1 MKAFQLD
8 KNYNLDVSPDTLVLA
23 PFKALIDRDSSK
35 NKEVGKK
42 ELLYI
47 YHMEDPRSDFS
58 DIMDDDTK
66 KKQIIDNI
74 KFPKGWKE
82 DKVVLASRAFYKER
96 QETMSIRLYK
106 ACKIAVDKIEQ
117 FFIKFD
123 INERDEKGKPIFN
136 INQINSVIKEI
147 GTTIDN
153 LEKLEQKVKRD
164 LSVKN
169 NVRGSKTKALFEDG
183 V

>member
-8 KNYNLDVSPDTLVLA
+8 RNYNLEISPDTLVLG
-23 PFKALIDRDSSK
+23 PFKDLIDRDK
-35 NKEVGKK
+35 TKDKEIGKK
-42 ELLYI
+42 ELLYV

-58 DIMDDDTK
+58 DIMDEVYK
-66 KKQIIDNI
+66 IQQITTNI
-74 KFPKGWKE
+74 RFPKGWKE
-82 DKVVLASRAFYKER
+82 DKLVTTARKFYKER

-117 FFIKFD
+117 FFTKFD
-123 INERDEKGKPIFN
+123 IDERDEKGKPIFN
-136 INQINSVIKEI
+136 ISQINGVIKEI

-169 NVRGSKTKALFEDG
+169 NVRGSKTKSHYEDG

>member
-8 KNYNLDVSPDTLVLA
+8 RNYNLEVSPDTLVLG
-23 PFKALIDRDSSK
+23 PFKDIIDRDKSK
-35 NKEVGKK
+35 DKELGKK

-58 DIMDDDTK
+58 DIMDNDYK
-66 KKQIIDNI
+66 KLQIITNI
-74 KFPKGWKE
+74 RFPKGWVE
-82 DKVVLASRAFYKER
+82 DKIIITGRKFYKER
-96 QETMSIRLYK
+96 QETMAIRLYK
-106 ACKIAVDKIEQ
+106 ACKIAVDKIEE
-117 FFIKFD
+117 FFTNFD

-169 NVRGSKTKALFEDG
+169 NVRGNKNKSLYEDG
-183 V
+183 I